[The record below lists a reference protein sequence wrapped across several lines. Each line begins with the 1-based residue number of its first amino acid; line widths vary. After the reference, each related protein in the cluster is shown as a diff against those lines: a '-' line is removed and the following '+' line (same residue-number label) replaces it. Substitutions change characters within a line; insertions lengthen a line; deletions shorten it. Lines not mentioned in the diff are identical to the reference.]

1 MTKSEQL
8 LARRSLHSK
17 DFLHFVCFFPIDF
30 VIVNPELSQWTI
42 EKSDSF
48 VRNKDYKHSEMVF
61 FCYPISLKKKG
72 CLQLPWFEKDQF
84 TNFHW
89 LYSISS
95 FLHPFRAELTNA
107 PTVNRHRWNSEILAI
122 KKPQSRDP
130 GLGPWEIASCREKA
144 MNQKS
149 QTTKYINMG
158 PTCGNL
164 CKNTILTV
172 TNLLCGQNPA
182 HT

>member
-72 CLQLPWFEKDQF
+72 AY
-84 TNFHW
+84 NFHGSKKIN
-89 LYSISS
+89 L
-95 FLHPFRAELTNA
+95 
-107 PTVNRHRWNSEILAI
+107 PTSTG
-122 KKPQSRDP
+122 S
-130 GLGPWEIASCREKA
+130 IASA
-144 MNQKS
+144 AS
-149 QTTKYINMG
+149 YTHF
-158 PTCGNL
+158 
-164 CKNTILTV
+164 
-172 TNLLCGQNPA
+172 GQNWQMPQPSTDIGETA
-182 HT
+182 RFWPSKSRKAGIQAWGHEKSHLAGKRPWIRKVKQLNI

>member
-17 DFLHFVCFFPIDF
+17 DFLHFVFFFPIDF

-48 VRNKDYKHSEMVF
+48 ARNKDYKHSEMVF
-61 FCYPISLKKKG
+61 FCYPISFKKKG
-72 CLQLPWFEKDQF
+72 CLQLPWFEKDKF

-107 PTVNRHRWNSEILAI
+107 QPSTDIGETARFWPS
-122 KKPQSRDP
+122 KKPGSWSRLGAMRNRILP
-130 GLGPWEIASCREKA
+130 GKGHESEKS
-144 MNQKS
+144 N
-149 QTTKYINMG
+149 N
-158 PTCGNL
+158 
-164 CKNTILTV
+164 
-172 TNLLCGQNPA
+172 
-182 HT
+182 

>member
-8 LARRSLHSK
+8 LARRSSHSK
-17 DFLHFVCFFPIDF
+17 DFLHFVFFFPIDF

-61 FCYPISLKKKG
+61 SAIPFLKKKG
-72 CLQLPWFEKDQF
+72 CLQLPWFQKDQF

-95 FLHPFRAELTNA
+95 FLHPEGRTDKCSTTDIGE
-107 PTVNRHRWNSEILAI
+107 TVGFWPFQAWQGSKRGHEKSHLAG
-122 KKPQSRDP
+122 KRP
-130 GLGPWEIASCREKA
+130 
-144 MNQKS
+144 
-149 QTTKYINMG
+149 
-158 PTCGNL
+158 
-164 CKNTILTV
+164 
-172 TNLLCGQNPA
+172 
-182 HT
+182 